1 MCEIFK
7 NNYFEEHL
15 RTTASKHR
23 SGFLEVFCKSCCL
36 ALINALMK
44 YSFSVAVVQESTT
57 CKLTKNCTPSQV
69 FFKEFF
75 HKCRTAIM
83 KNVSWWLFL
92 RTNLFWKHSYILEIH
107 ILHFLFWRHLKRNEF
122 LWLFLSKGFGETC
135 KPIELALNFVQKQ
148 NFS

>member
-75 HKCRTAIM
+75 PQVQNSDIEKCILMAA
-83 KNVSWWLFL
+83 SEDEF
-92 RTNLFWKHSYILEIH
+92 ILETF
-107 ILHFLFWRHLKRNEF
+107 LHFINSYFTF
-122 LWLFLSKGFGETC
+122 LILTSFKEERIFMIIF
-135 KPIELALNFVQKQ
+135 K
-148 NFS
+148 